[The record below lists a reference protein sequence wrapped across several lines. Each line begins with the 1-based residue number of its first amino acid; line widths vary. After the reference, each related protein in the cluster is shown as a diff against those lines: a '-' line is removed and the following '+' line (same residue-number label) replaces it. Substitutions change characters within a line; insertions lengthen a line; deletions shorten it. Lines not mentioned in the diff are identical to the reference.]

1 MGIPQVR
8 QRARGAEDRRR
19 DHRLHADQP
28 ARVRRRTCSGKFYE
42 QNPNFRTVSQ
52 ESGRA
57 RPWQGY
63 PGGNS
68 VRIWRVQRDII
79 NSVMRGQET
88 PEAGLARIVKESNA
102 LMKA

>member
-1 MGIPQVR
+1 VETTGYMPTNL
-8 QRARGAEDRRR
+8 RASAPE
-19 DHRLHADQP
+19 LL
-28 ARVRRRTCSGKFYE
+28 GKFYD
-42 QNPNFRTVSQ
+42 QNPNFRTVSL
-52 ESGRA
+52 EANRA

-79 NSVMRGQET
+79 NAVMRGTET
-88 PEAGLARIVKESNA
+88 PEAGLDRIVKESNA